1 MPVRANRALR
11 TSRNMARDGLRMAFP
26 TILGS
31 IPASN
36 SFMWPLSLRMSLLL
50 SARQRTRAR
59 SPLGGVE
66 APRGDKVTPLV
77 TIRPRT
83 GRVQLVVTDMVE
95 PKIRTSNEL
104 RGWINLISQGV

>member
-26 TILGS
+26 TILAS

-66 APRGDKVTPLV
+66 APRRDKVTLVV
-77 TIRPRT
+77 TIRPQI
-83 GRVQLVVTDMVE
+83 GRR
-95 PKIRTSNEL
+95 PTSGDRSSPTEATHEHRVAEL
-104 RGWINLISQGV
+104 G